1 MTVEEEL
8 LDYRRKELLSIMED
22 ISEDHW
28 CAGWMS
34 DNEYS
39 LWGIVFDDR
48 PRRYGMMEVNEAQIA
63 RMKQL
68 AEQTDTWFYFSHD
81 ADDPDLIGVSLDDF
95 RDRLASLRSKAKG
108 EE

>member
-34 DNEYS
+34 GNEYS

-48 PRRYGMMEVNEAQIA
+48 PRRYGMMEVDEAQIA

-68 AEQTDTWFYFSHD
+68 AEQTDTWFAYVD
-81 ADDPDLIGVSLDDF
+81 GDPDLRNVT
-95 RDRLASLRSKAKG
+95 LAEFQAKYASAYRRA
-108 EE
+108 